1 MYLAIVSFFLHLWQS
16 FFALHPWRY
25 VTARVLALVA
35 FIKRKAIGAAT
46 SAMRNTAKEKFFGW
60 FDKNLP
66 RQKRKNGK
74 TYRGIFMGFFQ
85 YESPPHEWFFTVC
98 EDDIEHKVPTMS
110 SNLLT
115 GVQRGSVVE
124 IGTEVLPGARVEMI
138 RRVRVLSRARNPD
151 TT

>member
-1 MYLAIVSFFLHLWQS
+1 MYLAIVSFFLHLWQRS
-16 FFALHPWRY
+16 FAPHPWRY

-35 FIKRKAIGAAT
+35 FIKRNAIGAAT
-46 SAMRNTAKEKFFGW
+46 SAMRNKPKEKFFGW

-66 RQKRKNGK
+66 RQKRKNAK

-85 YESPPHEWFFTVC
+85 YESPPHGWFFFVC

-115 GVQRGSVVE
+115 GVQHGSVVE
-124 IGTEVLPGARVEMI
+124 IDTQVLPGARVEII
-138 RRVRVLSRARNPD
+138 RRVRVAVRGKKP
-151 TT
+151 

>member
-66 RQKRKNGK
+66 RQKRKNEK

-85 YESPPHEWFFTVC
+85 YESPPHEWFFAVC

-115 GVQRGSVVE
+115 GVQHGSVVE
-124 IGTEVLPGARVEMI
+124 VGTEVLPGARVEMI

>member
-115 GVQRGSVVE
+115 GVQRGSDLNSSLALCVQCH
-124 IGTEVLPGARVEMI
+124 LHRQ
-138 RRVRVLSRARNPD
+138 
-151 TT
+151 

>member
-1 MYLAIVSFFLHLWQS
+1 MYLAIVSFFLHLWQRS
-16 FFALHPWRY
+16 FAPHPWRY

-35 FIKRKAIGAAT
+35 FIKRNAIGAAT
-46 SAMRNTAKEKFFGW
+46 SAMRNTPKEKFFGW

-66 RQKRKNGK
+66 RQKRKNAK

-85 YESPPHEWFFTVC
+85 YESPPHGWFFFVC

-115 GVQRGSVVE
+115 GVQHGSVVE
-124 IGTEVLPGARVEMI
+124 IDTQVLPGARVEII
-138 RRVRVLSRARNPD
+138 RRVRVAVRGKKP
-151 TT
+151 